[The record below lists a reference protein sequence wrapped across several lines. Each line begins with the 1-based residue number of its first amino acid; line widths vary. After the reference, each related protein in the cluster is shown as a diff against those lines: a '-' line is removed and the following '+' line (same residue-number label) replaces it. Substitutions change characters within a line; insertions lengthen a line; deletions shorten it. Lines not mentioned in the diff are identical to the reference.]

1 MDSVLSAVKCPRD
14 NLQLLGATALWV
26 AAKFD
31 ERKPP
36 QMLDFVY
43 VCHDAYAENDFFG
56 MERIVLRTV
65 DYNLG
70 MPLSYTFLR

>member
-1 MDSVLSAVKCPRD
+1 MPSTCLLPLSFFFVA
-14 NLQLLGATALWV
+14 ALWV

-43 VCHDAYAENDFFG
+43 ICHDAYDETQFLG
-56 MERIVLRTV
+56 MEKILLRTV
-65 DYNLG
+65 DYQLG
-70 MPLSYTFLR
+70 MPLSYTFLRFGFM